1 MGGKKK
7 KGGNKGKRRK
17 EEPEPEDEFFTM
29 KGEQLEITIQNLRE
43 KLQNSKMQRNTL
55 QIEKDMI
62 HDFYQNTREE
72 IKELEAE
79 IKNFDTK
86 M

>member
-7 KGGNKGKRRK
+7 KGGKKGKRRK

-43 KLQNSKMQRNTL
+43 KL
-55 QIEKDMI
+55 
-62 HDFYQNTREE
+62 
-72 IKELEAE
+72 
-79 IKNFDTK
+79 
-86 M
+86 